1 MFSVITPYISWDSVR
16 EAEYTHTK
24 LQLYMCV
31 CVYLYTDNYNYM
43 QLYAKVVLWTKI
55 TYISYDQP

>member
-24 LQLYMCV
+24 LRLYM

-43 QLYAKVVLWTKI
+43 QLYAKVVFVDKN
-55 TYISYDQP
+55 YIYIL

>member
-16 EAEYTHTK
+16 EVEYTHTK

-31 CVYLYTDNYNYM
+31 CAFIYRHYNYM